1 MPETRT
7 NIKSYW
13 RFWEIK
19 DETRNSGRP
28 AVGGFDM

>member
-13 RFWEIK
+13 RFLEIK
-19 DETRNSGRP
+19 DETNSGRP
-28 AVGGFDM
+28 AVDGFGM